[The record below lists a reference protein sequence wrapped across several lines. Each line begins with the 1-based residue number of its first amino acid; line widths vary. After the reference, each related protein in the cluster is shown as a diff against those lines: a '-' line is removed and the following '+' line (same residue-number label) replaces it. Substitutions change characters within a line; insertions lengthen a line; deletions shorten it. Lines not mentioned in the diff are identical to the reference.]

1 MTGLPVP
8 NPYASITNT
17 AETTNTAAITS
28 TTTTINQRETYRR
41 NPQLQTIT
49 TQLKALGA
57 RSDPRL
63 SSWLLQSEDACVMCS
78 SLVAAGLINLEQED
92 ATVLLEIETALKTT
106 TPTYRAALVRRTL
119 TRTST
124 RYALHPFKVGESPA
138 DYEITHYDAFITPDD
153 YEDYEEEETE
163 DEDYDVDIGYTSTST
178 RKQYQQQF
186 RNTGSSSTAS
196 TFRDDNSNKSRSS
209 TGTTSTATTT
219 TATDPDPDPDDGD
232 YDDYDDADPDP
243 DDGDYDD
250 DELAFFEE
258 VVVAEL

>member
-17 AETTNTAAITS
+17 AETKNTAETTATAETTS
-28 TTTTINQRETYRR
+28 TTTINQRETYRR
-41 NPQLQTIT
+41 NTQLQTIT

-63 SSWLLQSEDACVMCS
+63 SSWLMDSEDACVMCS

-92 ATVLLEIETALKTT
+92 ATVLLEIEEALKTT

-119 TRTST
+119 ARTST

-163 DEDYDVDIGYTSTST
+163 DEDYAVDIGYASTST
-178 RKQYQQQF
+178 RKQDQQHN
-186 RNTGSSSTAS
+186 RYTAS
-196 TFRDDNSNKSRSS
+196 SITS
-209 TGTTSTATTT
+209 TSTATITT
-219 TATDPDPDPDDGD
+219 TADPDPDDDD
-232 YDDYDDADPDP
+232 YDEYDDADPDP

-250 DELAFFEE
+250 DELGFFEE
-258 VVVAEL
+258 IVVAEL